1 MRSGREKLDIWGG
14 GGNQTREDDV
24 KEQVANDV
32 LIHGGFNT
40 YCVSNVL
47 NCFNSKLYQFHS
59 FSNGNN

>member
-1 MRSGREKLDIWGG
+1 MG

-47 NCFNSKLYQFHS
+47 NCFKFCDIVKACNVFNVLSMSLFYCLE
-59 FSNGNN
+59 